1 MVSRTFYY
9 FFEVLYALC
18 GVGFL
23 RLLLRNRSMLEQESD
38 QHRECRAYLMTSI
51 GFFLSFLAGMFYHR
65 WSVTVAGLFVDR
77 QWFGAIGSE
86 GWYLNVLLPVEAMFL
101 ILGIRGLVGQRR
113 SRVACLI
120 LFSLFITLDQVALWN
135 REIPYYAGLSI
146 RVAHPFANPV
156 DAVKHVAVSLALA
169 FRRVTFLGPHW
180 SSEGLLL
187 SLVMLTLGITAVTLG
202 LVRRRLS

>member
-1 MVSRTFYY
+1 MV
-9 FFEVLYALC
+9 
-18 GVGFL
+18 
-23 RLLLRNRSMLEQESD
+23 
-38 QHRECRAYLMTSI
+38 
-51 GFFLSFLAGMFYHR
+51 
-65 WSVTVAGLFVDR
+65 
-77 QWFGAIGSE
+77 GAIGS
-86 GWYLNVLLPVEAMFL
+86 GGLYLNVLLPVEAMFL

-120 LFSLFITLDQVALWN
+120 LLRLSITLDQVALWN

-187 SLVMLTLGITAVTLG
+187 SLVMLTWGITAVTLG
-202 LVRRRLS
+202 LVGRRLS